1 MWVDPWGLSCAPKV
15 TNSPKVINDLKGFQA
30 KNFHFGNQTLKLEY
44 SGMKHIL
51 ERHHPKYWNGTT
63 KTTQSFLSKDMS
75 INDINNIIFDIM
87 QQYRDILIKKEVLVC
102 IRFTVYQMV

>member
-1 MWVDPWGLSCAPKV
+1 
-15 TNSPKVINDLKGFQA
+15 
-30 KNFHFGNQTLKLEY
+30 
-44 SGMKHIL
+44 MKHIL

-87 QQYRDILIKKEVLVC
+87 QQNRDILIKKGSVGM
-102 IRFTVYQMV
+102 YQIHGISNGVKYTLGIDNGRIGQLFPKKVQ